1 MLASMGQSCARE
13 CVWTACTIMGQCAGP
28 GSGHISFTRIDVVF
42 VPSSTKD
49 ILILKS
55 LPIGLG
61 GEGSLHEHSS
71 VGMSEAQW
79 KDYTYLSRELVVH
92 PVLGMDT
99 DHSLRWAA
107 DVAAEEKMVI
117 CAIIWISKRKY
128 DPVLPLW
135 QVIPGKVEDG
145 LGLGSGLGQGKCHKA
160 QPQINESKFRNKQK
174 P

>member
-28 GSGHISFTRIDVVF
+28 DSGHISFTRIDVVF

-92 PVLGMDT
+92 PVHGHRSPSEMGC
-99 DHSLRWAA
+99 RRCCW
-107 DVAAEEKMVI
+107 
-117 CAIIWISKRKY
+117 
-128 DPVLPLW
+128 
-135 QVIPGKVEDG
+135 GEDG
-145 LGLGSGLGQGKCHKA
+145 HLCNYLNQQEKVWSCPATVAGYTWKSGRWFRTGEWARAREMSQGTTTD
-160 QPQINESKFRNKQK
+160 
-174 P
+174 